1 MKNKIAFLL
10 LVLLIVFSIY
20 PAMADVYN
28 PDDDEEEVR
37 DPYEAD
43 TSLRALIDE
52 SAEKATAENL
62 KGYID
67 RKSTKII
74 DLLQYG
80 SQPVLII
87 AFIIAAFLTVIGA
100 FGDGSLVGK
109 GIVGMVVCGVVYSLI
124 VFAPQAMGF
133 ISGFFAP

>member
-1 MKNKIAFLL
+1 
-10 LVLLIVFSIY
+10 
-20 PAMADVYN
+20 MADVYN

>member
-87 AFIIAAFLTVIGA
+87 AFIICLLYTSKLS
-100 FGDGSLVGK
+100 GSHQPKRPRCLRRLAWNTA
-109 GIVGMVVCGVVYSLI
+109 SWLHSW
-124 VFAPQAMGF
+124 PNR
-133 ISGFFAP
+133 SP